1 MFFVIWAAKFD
12 ENVVPEPI
20 RDQVSIQTPQKVE
33 KSVKKC
39 LDFMPSESVV
49 GCILETFRHFFA
61 GRFLM
66 SFWDVPFS
74 LPCAI
79 WAPEAPERVPKGSPK

>member
-12 ENVVPEPI
+12 ENVAPGPI

-33 KSVKKC
+33 KSVKKG
-39 LDFMPSESVV
+39 LDLTLPESVV
-49 GCILETFRHFFA
+49 GCISETFRHFFA

-74 LPCAI
+74 LPGAI
-79 WAPEAPERVPKGSPK
+79 